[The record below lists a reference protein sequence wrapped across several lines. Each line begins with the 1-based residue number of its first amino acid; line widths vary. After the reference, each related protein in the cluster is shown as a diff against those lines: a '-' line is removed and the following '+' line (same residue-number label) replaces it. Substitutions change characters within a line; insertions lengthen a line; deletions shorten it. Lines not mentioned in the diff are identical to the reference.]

1 MFTPLDTACAN
12 ILDYSSKYFCDYS
25 DYSHHLA
32 QRSEGAPGDAL
43 LAPGRAGGRALA
55 VTRHTPRG
63 GRAVGG
69 LLVSWGRL
77 GGGLHLRTPRA
88 QLSSPC
94 LVAGHLCWRRGGV
107 AHCPRPLQLALLA
120 GSRGLALACTRGALH
135 CSLGIHV
142 DCDSTQG
149 GSGWAVQRAGDCL
162 QNIISSISAQTVSP
176 VRTEDARPGQHM
188 LSQAAECGGGEVTR

>member
-55 VTRHTPRG
+55 VTRHASRG

-69 LLVSWGRL
+69 LLVSL
-77 GGGLHLRTPRA
+77 GLHTA
-88 QLSSPC
+88 QGAQISCPLSGAWSP
-94 LVAGHLCWRRGGV
+94 
-107 AHCPRPLQLALLA
+107 
-120 GSRGLALACTRGALH
+120 GLAVRGRGSLSPPSAACPACREPE
-135 CSLGIHV
+135 
-142 DCDSTQG
+142 
-149 GSGWAVQRAGDCL
+149 AGPRL
-162 QNIISSISAQTVSP
+162 NTVRF
-176 VRTEDARPGQHM
+176 VA
-188 LSQAAECGGGEVTR
+188 